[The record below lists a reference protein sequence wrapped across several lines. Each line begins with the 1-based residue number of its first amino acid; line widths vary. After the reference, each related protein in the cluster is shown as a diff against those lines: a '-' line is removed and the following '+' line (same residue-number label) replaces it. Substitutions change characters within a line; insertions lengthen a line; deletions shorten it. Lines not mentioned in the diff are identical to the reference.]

1 MMRAKNRVRNKFE
14 QGNIQVFNFVSL
26 ILILSTLLCS
36 SDLRASKSD
45 AQLILRAE
53 QSIKNISTLEAEFT
67 QISSDGSYAIG
78 KFYFRRPF
86 QMRLEYNLEQPY
98 NLITTRK
105 WLIVDEPADK
115 KVTNYPISETPLKP
129 LLEEK
134 FSLTGEDFSTTAR
147 TDNALVEIVLGRE
160 DEELSGTLILLF
172 ETDSM
177 NLRGWIITDAIGV
190 ETKVTLQN
198 EIYGRK
204 LPNKL
209 FGWPLY

>member
-1 MMRAKNRVRNKFE
+1 MMRAKNRARNKFE
-14 QGNIQVFNFVSL
+14 KGNINVFNFVIL
-26 ILILSTLLCS
+26 ILILWTLLS
-36 SDLRASKSD
+36 SGDLRASGSD
-45 AQLILRAE
+45 AQLISRAE

-86 QMRLEYNLEQPY
+86 QMRLEYNLEKPY

-134 FSLTGEDFSTTAR
+134 FSLTGEDFSTKAR
-147 TDNALVEIVLGRE
+147 NDNALVEIILGKE
-160 DEELSGTLILLF
+160 DKDLSGKLILLF

-177 NLRGWIITDAIGV
+177 NLRGWIITDAMGV

>member
-1 MMRAKNRVRNKFE
+1 
-14 QGNIQVFNFVSL
+14 
-26 ILILSTLLCS
+26 
-36 SDLRASKSD
+36 
-45 AQLILRAE
+45 
-53 QSIKNISTLEAEFT
+53 
-67 QISSDGSYAIG
+67 
-78 KFYFRRPF
+78 
-86 QMRLEYNLEQPY
+86 MRLEYNLEQPY

-115 KVTNYPISETPLKP
+115 KVTNYPISETPLKH

-134 FSLTGEDFSTTAR
+134 FSLMREEFSTKVT
-147 TDNALVEIVLGRE
+147 TDNALVEITLGRE
-160 DEELSGTLILLF
+160 EKEFSGTLILLF

-177 NLRGWIITDAIGV
+177 NLRGWIITDAMGV

-209 FGWPLY
+209 FGRPLY

>member
-14 QGNIQVFNFVSL
+14 QGNMQVSNFVSL

-36 SDLRASKSD
+36 GDLRASKSD

-115 KVTNYPISETPLKP
+115 KVTNYPISETPLKL

-134 FSLTGEDFSTTAR
+134 FSLRGEEFSTKAR
-147 TDNALVEIVLGRE
+147 TDNALVEIILGRE

-172 ETDSM
+172 DTDSM
-177 NLRGWIITDAIGV
+177 NLRGWIIKDAMGV